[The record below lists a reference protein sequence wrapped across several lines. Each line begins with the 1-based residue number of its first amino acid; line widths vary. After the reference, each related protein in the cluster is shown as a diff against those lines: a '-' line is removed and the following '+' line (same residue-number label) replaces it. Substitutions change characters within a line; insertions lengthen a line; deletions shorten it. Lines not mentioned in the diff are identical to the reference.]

1 MEEAVLSADEAPA
14 NTQTLGP
21 DQTPEGCQ
29 PENSLQFQ
37 APRNVEG
44 KFLKG
49 QSGNPAG
56 KPPGIRN
63 RATMIVE
70 QLFDGACG
78 EVSREAL
85 AKAMNGDSAVL
96 GSSLPASLDRA
107 GTARRISRYPHSRMP
122 PMSRRRSR
130 PSSPPLPKAR
140 SPPPRPAK
148 CRRSSSVIRAPSPA
162 KRSKRACSGWRVP
175 VASLNSPALR
185 RRLDALTDAVRERI
199 ERRQRMREY
208 AAAAA
213 TLRAALT
220 AAGIDP
226 VQNSGLREF
235 GYAERV
241 VAEWPDT
248 PELQR
253 SDAAFIAQDPK
264 LAGRQSLA
272 VKVAERVGRFAG
284 QPPLDRWTSMSPFD
298 WYAWSLAARLGE
310 APDPQ

>member
-1 MEEAVLSADEAPA
+1 MATAP
-14 NTQTLGP
+14 
-21 DQTPEGCQ
+21 C
-29 PENSLQFQ
+29 
-37 APRNVEG
+37 
-44 KFLKG
+44 
-49 QSGNPAG
+49 
-56 KPPGIRN
+56 
-63 RATMIVE
+63 
-70 QLFDGACG
+70 C
-78 EVSREAL
+78 
-85 AKAMNGDSAVL
+85 

-107 GTARRISRYPHSRMP
+107 GNGRRALPSRRSRTP
-122 PMSRRRSR
+122 PMWRRRSR
-130 PSSPPLPKAR
+130 PSSPPRPKAR

-162 KRSKRACSGWRVP
+162 RRSKPVCSGWRVP

-199 ERRQRMREY
+199 ERRQRMCEY

-226 VQNSGLREF
+226 AQNSGLREF

-284 QPPLDRWTSMSPFD
+284 QPPPDRWTSMSPFD
-298 WYAWSLAARLGE
+298 WYAWSLPARLGE